1 MLECGWDFAGGR
13 GRESTSDSWEDALD
27 FGGESTSRQSARGRG
42 RGRVAMAGDNVEPG
56 AAEYAGRG
64 RGSSRRV
71 RGRLTGAATS
81 EDVEGEDGGP
91 RQQNE
96 GGQRGRGRS
105 RGRCRLGLGEGGR
118 VLTKGKNF
126 IVEEERQLTRSVMAV
141 L

>member
-64 RGSSRRV
+64 RGS
-71 RGRLTGAATS
+71 
-81 EDVEGEDGGP
+81 